1 MREPETTALSFPCDF
16 PVKIL
21 GRAEADFE
29 TTIRVIV
36 QRHCPD
42 LREGA
47 ISLRPSRQGTYLA
60 LTVTVQAQSQAQLDA
75 LYQELSHHPL
85 VTMVL

>member
-1 MREPETTALSFPCDF
+1 MLEPEATAFSFPCDF

-21 GRAEADFE
+21 GRAEADFD
-29 TTIRVIV
+29 TTIIAIV
-36 QRHCPD
+36 RRHYPD

-47 ISLRPSRQGTYLA
+47 VSLRPSRQGAYLA
-60 LTVTVQAQSQAQLDA
+60 ITVTVQAHSQAQLDA